1 MGSVAIR
8 LPKITLPRFNGD
20 ITRFMSFWQSFEN
33 AIDKNE
39 SITAVDKLNYL
50 VNLLEGP
57 AYRAVSGLELTE
69 QNYLNAMEILKARF
83 GNKQQIISTHMQAL
97 LGLQNCPN
105 ENVKQLRFIYDSINV
120 HVRGLEALGM
130 SSASYGSLLVPI
142 LMARMPR
149 EITLHVA
156 RKTTEEVWPIKE
168 ILEIV
173 KKEIEA
179 RELSDNIKPVE
190 KKCDKTSGYGP
201 KSPQGTTKTFL
212 TKDEKV
218 QDCVYC
224 GHAHSPSS
232 CKEVQEIAGRK
243 KILLETKR
251 CFSCL
256 KSGHMT
262 KKCRENRN
270 CKKCGRNFH
279 HESICYKG
287 AKQTEEETKVTTSV
301 TGKQEVLLQ
310 TATAYVYGADKA
322 QRMKINVFFDSGSQR
337 SYISEEV
344 RRKLNLEVERQEN
357 LNLNTFGTE
366 KSVRKKCDVVKL
378 MLETGIDET
387 PILISAISY
396 QSICS
401 PINTRID
408 VSKYQHL
415 IGLYLADKK
424 LSEQNRRIDLLIGN
438 DYLYDVIIGDVIRG
452 TSGPI
457 AVSSKLGWL
466 LSGKVP
472 GSLEPK
478 TYSKVTSNLILDT
491 SVGRPVEENEEIT
504 QTLREFWKQESSG
517 IDKGSEP
524 TNEDKQDEQFEITF
538 NGKRYQVSLPW
549 KVDISCLNDDYN
561 LALNRLKSL
570 LCRLKGNPELLSE
583 YDNIFKE
590 QLNNGI
596 IEQVPVE
603 EENQGNPHFMSH
615 HGVIRRD
622 RETTKLRVVFDGSA
636 KSHKEA
642 LSLNEC
648 LELGDNYMPPLF
660 DTLLRFRSHAI
671 AITADIEKAFLQI
684 EIDDKDRDA
693 LRFLWYDDISKP
705 NPTVIQYKYCRLVF
719 GLRPSPSILGATIKK
734 HIAQY
739 ANRFPRV
746 VKVLDRLYA
755 DDLSCSTNSIDE
767 ALEIFHKSREIL
779 SEGGFNLRKFKTNDT
794 ALLHE
799 IKKVEAGNVSNGDNA
814 KEIIQDDQSFAQQTI
829 GPPQRENNNKV
840 LGELCVDKW
849 GWDEELTGE
858 ARENYDRFISEISRL
873 DGIRMPRCFFD
884 PGKIVS
890 QVEIHGFSD
899 ASETAYAGIVYLR
912 IVYDTGE
919 VSIKFVTAKARVC
932 PLTKQSIP
940 RLELLGAQLL
950 AKLISTVKG
959 TLGEELRGTPIKVF
973 YWVDSVCTL
982 CWIKNNK
989 VWKQFVRH
997 RVSDILRTSS
1007 RDEWFYCPGSQNPA
1021 DLPSR
1026 GIFGRKL
1033 EQNLFWWEG
1042 PGFLKQPPTKWP
1054 KQEDIFESGS
1064 ALEERVKCSPNI
1076 THAIATKENAK
1087 VGNVVD
1093 FERKLEGLP
1102 YSTVFCPDLPRMR
1115 VDDQPPFANTGL
1127 DFAGPLT
1134 VASKGNN
1141 DGEEKFYVCLFTC
1154 MSTRAVHLE
1163 LVESLNVESFLR
1175 AFRRF
1180 AARRGLPSLLV
1191 QMEE

>member
-1 MGSVAIR
+1 MEYDEIMATDTEGNSGQLKKLLAIRGGNRTSITKLERQATALLEELINENGEQVEKVIRLETIQKSLREKQTYVNGLNEKILELCPDVNIEKEIDETTELNFRIDEILGRIQAFKDGRYAQTNAFGVGSGTTQIITSTPSREAENVEQATNNEHGLNTSGVTMGSVAIR

-173 KKEIEA
+173 EKEIEA

-190 KKCDKTSGYGP
+190 RKFDKTSGYGP

-218 QDCVYC
+218 QDCVYS

-232 CKEVQEIAGRK
+232 CKEVQEITGRK

-415 IGLYLADKK
+415 IGLNLADKK

-478 TYSKVTSNLILDT
+478 TYSNVTSNLILDT

-524 TNEDKQDEQFEITF
+524 TNENKHDEQFEITF

-684 EIDDKDRDA
+684 EIDEKDRDT

-884 PGKIVS
+884 P
-890 QVEIHGFSD
+890 
-899 ASETAYAGIVYLR
+899 
-912 IVYDTGE
+912 
-919 VSIKFVTAKARVC
+919 
-932 PLTKQSIP
+932 
-940 RLELLGAQLL
+940 
-950 AKLISTVKG
+950 
-959 TLGEELRGTPIKVF
+959 
-973 YWVDSVCTL
+973 
-982 CWIKNNK
+982 
-989 VWKQFVRH
+989 
-997 RVSDILRTSS
+997 
-1007 RDEWFYCPGSQNPA
+1007 
-1021 DLPSR
+1021 
-1026 GIFGRKL
+1026 
-1033 EQNLFWWEG
+1033 
-1042 PGFLKQPPTKWP
+1042 
-1054 KQEDIFESGS
+1054 
-1064 ALEERVKCSPNI
+1064 
-1076 THAIATKENAK
+1076 
-1087 VGNVVD
+1087 
-1093 FERKLEGLP
+1093 
-1102 YSTVFCPDLPRMR
+1102 
-1115 VDDQPPFANTGL
+1115 
-1127 DFAGPLT
+1127 
-1134 VASKGNN
+1134 
-1141 DGEEKFYVCLFTC
+1141 
-1154 MSTRAVHLE
+1154 
-1163 LVESLNVESFLR
+1163 
-1175 AFRRF
+1175 
-1180 AARRGLPSLLV
+1180 
-1191 QMEE
+1191 

>member
-1 MGSVAIR
+1 
-8 LPKITLPRFNGD
+8 
-20 ITRFMSFWQSFEN
+20 
-33 AIDKNE
+33 
-39 SITAVDKLNYL
+39 
-50 VNLLEGP
+50 
-57 AYRAVSGLELTE
+57 
-69 QNYLNAMEILKARF
+69 
-83 GNKQQIISTHMQAL
+83 
-97 LGLQNCPN
+97 
-105 ENVKQLRFIYDSINV
+105 
-120 HVRGLEALGM
+120 
-130 SSASYGSLLVPI
+130 
-142 LMARMPR
+142 
-149 EITLHVA
+149 
-156 RKTTEEVWPIKE
+156 
-168 ILEIV
+168 
-173 KKEIEA
+173 
-179 RELSDNIKPVE
+179 
-190 KKCDKTSGYGP
+190 
-201 KSPQGTTKTFL
+201 
-212 TKDEKV
+212 
-218 QDCVYC
+218 
-224 GHAHSPSS
+224 
-232 CKEVQEIAGRK
+232 
-243 KILLETKR
+243 
-251 CFSCL
+251 
-256 KSGHMT
+256 
-262 KKCRENRN
+262 
-270 CKKCGRNFH
+270 
-279 HESICYKG
+279 
-287 AKQTEEETKVTTSV
+287 
-301 TGKQEVLLQ
+301 
-310 TATAYVYGADKA
+310 
-322 QRMKINVFFDSGSQR
+322 
-337 SYISEEV
+337 
-344 RRKLNLEVERQEN
+344 
-357 LNLNTFGTE
+357 
-366 KSVRKKCDVVKL
+366 

-387 PILISAISY
+387 PILISAIGY

-401 PINTRID
+401 PINTRIE

-415 IGLYLADKK
+415 IGLNLADKK
-424 LSEQNRRIDLLIGN
+424 LSEPNRRIDLLIGN
-438 DYLYDVIIGDVIRG
+438 DYLYVVIIGDVIRG

-561 LALNRLKSL
+561 LALNRLKFL
-570 LCRLKGNPELLSE
+570 LCRLKGNTELLSE

-590 QLNNGI
+590 QLKNGI

-684 EIDDKDRDA
+684 EIDEKDRDT

-799 IKKVEAGNVSNGDNA
+799 IKKVKAGNVSNGDNA

-840 LGELCVDKW
+840 LGVNWESKKDELFFDLGSIIELAKTLKPTKRSLLKLAAKIFDPIGCLSVYTINLKVLFQELCVDKW
-849 GWDEELTGE
+849 GWDEELSGE
-858 ARENYDRFISEISRL
+858 AREKYDRFISEISRL

-890 QVEIHGFSD
+890 QVEIHGYSD

-919 VSIKFVTAKARVC
+919 VSIQFVTAKARVC

-959 TLGEELRGTPIKVF
+959 TLGEELHGTPIKVF
-973 YWVDSVCTL
+973 YWVDSVCAL

-1102 YSTVFCPDLPRMR
+1102 YSTVFWPDLPRMR

-1141 DGEEKFYVCLFTC
+1141 DGEEKFYVFLFTC

-1180 AARRGLPSLLV
+1180 TARRGLPSLL
-1191 QMEE
+1191 